1 MNVCNLKSVND
12 VYKTKGV
19 PIKVFKLFLKIFY

>member
-12 VYKTKGV
+12 VYKTNQV
-19 PIKVFKLFLKIFY
+19 PIKVFKLIFKIFL